1 MKRILRMLTFAGAF
15 LITTLLVTSC
25 STFSDYGNNSSTLTD
40 IVDHFQKS
48 GIKIEKTVPLMTK
61 TLGAQDAMVIVIA
74 GRDVGIY
81 KFNIKLKKQRQRIE
95 FAKKHKYVFLIGRKY
110 EAIVNGSFVMVA
122 ANSNKEKTKI
132 IKAFKS
138 FKP

>member
-1 MKRILRMLTFAGAF
+1 MKRILRILTFAGAF
-15 LITTLLVTSC
+15 LVTTLLTSSC
-25 STFSDYGNNSSTLTD
+25 STFSENENNSSTLTD

-48 GIKIEKTVPLMTK
+48 GLKIEKIVPLMTK
-61 TLGAQDAMVIVIA
+61 TIGAQDAMVMVIA

-81 KFNIKLKKQRQRIE
+81 KFDIKLKKQRERIE
-95 FAKKHKYVFLIGRKY
+95 FAKKHKYIFLIGRKY
-110 EAIVNGSFVMVA
+110 EAIVNGSFIMVA
-122 ANSNKEKTKI
+122 ANTNKEKNKI